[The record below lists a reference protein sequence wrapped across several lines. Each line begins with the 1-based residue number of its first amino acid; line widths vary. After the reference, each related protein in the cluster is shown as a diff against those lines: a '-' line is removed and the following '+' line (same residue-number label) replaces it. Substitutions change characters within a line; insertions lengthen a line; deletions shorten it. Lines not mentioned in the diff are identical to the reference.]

1 MQGECLPARCSV
13 PSPMTMELADEA
25 DDEEQVLAMQGEL
38 LTRCLLHL
46 HGILHLHFFVA
57 GSVLLTL
64 PGGVRF
70 NAVDTQGGVGVG
82 GISRCDF

>member
-1 MQGECLPARCSV
+1 MRSRWN
-13 PSPMTMELADEA
+13 
-25 DDEEQVLAMQGEL
+25 EEVEITMQGEL
-38 LTRCLLHL
+38 LTRRLR
-46 HGILHLHFFVA
+46 VA